1 MASANGGVAMPSYNI
16 RYVVLL
22 LSDYLLLQQILM
34 NFSNMSLL

>member
-22 LSDYLLLQQILM
+22 LLSIIATNTYEL
-34 NFSNMSLL
+34 F